1 MQKYILGISGK
12 IGTGKTT
19 IAGHLQRLLASENY
33 VAEKFSFG
41 DALKREVSRVFGV
54 PLVDLYSQEG
64 KAKSCTFEID
74 GFSRTMTL
82 RELLQWYG
90 TDHTRAQWPSYWVDR
105 LAEEISDSSCRV
117 AIIDDIRFVD
127 EAEYAAKS
135 GRKRSL
141 LLRLEPYAG
150 WTCGP
155 SVAAHES
162 ETALDGYTFRWRI
175 TPQFGELDEIA
186 QLLLPMIRQELR
198 G

>member
-1 MQKYILGISGK
+1 MQKYIIGISGK

-19 IAGHLQRLLASENY
+19 LAGHLQRLLASENY

-54 PLVDLYSQEG
+54 TLVDLYSQEG

-74 GFSRTMTL
+74 GLERTMTL
-82 RELLQWYG
+82 RQLLQWYG
-90 TDHTRAQWPSYWVDR
+90 TEYTRAQCPHYWVDR
-105 LAEEISDSSCRV
+105 LSEEIAQSDCRV
-117 AIIDDIRFVD
+117 AIIDDVRFED
-127 EAEYAAKS
+127 EAEYSAKP
-135 GRKRSL
+135 GRKKSM

-150 WTCGP
+150 WTCEP

-162 ETALDGYTFRWRI
+162 ETALDDYTFRWRI

>member
-1 MQKYILGISGK
+1 MQKYIIGISGK

-19 IAGHLQRLLASENY
+19 LAGHLQVLLARELF
-33 VAEKFSFG
+33 VVEHFSFG
-41 DALKREVSRVFGV
+41 GALKREVSRVFGAS
-54 PLVDLYSQEG
+54 LVDLYSQEG

-74 GFSRTMTL
+74 GLERTMTL
-82 RELLQWYG
+82 RQLLQWYG
-90 TDHTRAQWPSYWVDR
+90 TEYTRAQCPHYWVDR
-105 LAEEISDSSCRV
+105 LSEEIAQSDCRV
-117 AIIDDIRFVD
+117 AIIDDVRFED
-127 EAEYAAKS
+127 EAEYSAKP
-135 GRKRSL
+135 GRKKSM

-150 WTCGP
+150 WTCEP

-162 ETALDGYTFRWRI
+162 ETALDDYTFRWRI

>member
-1 MQKYILGISGK
+1 MQKYIIGISGK

-19 IAGHLQRLLASENY
+19 LAGHLQFLLARELF
-33 VAEKFSFG
+33 VVEHFSFG
-41 DALKREVSRVFGV
+41 GALKREVSSVFGV
-54 PLVDLYSQEG
+54 SLVDLYTQEG

-74 GFSRTMTL
+74 GLERTMTL

-117 AIIDDIRFVD
+117 AIIDDVRFED
-127 EAEYAAKS
+127 EATFAEKP

-150 WTCGP
+150 WDCNA
-155 SVAAHES
+155 SIAAHES
-162 ETALDGYTFRWRI
+162 ETALDDYTFRWRI
-175 TPQFGELDEIA
+175 TPQFGEIGEIA